1 MKFDDRFV
9 VLYDQVLHME
19 LRAVLQN
26 LAQLGE
32 SALPEL
38 LLAAVV
44 TGKGVSAHHDPVDV
58 VSYPFEERSAV
69 AVLKSLKDLTNT
81 LGCNCHLYLSCLLR
95 SVFCFPHAAFDEDG
109 FPWPILTEP
118 SSFIRSLTWMFST
131 VRAASL
137 ISPESPSSTRPA
149 TSVSNLWTASSQV
162 NGWEAKPG

>member
-1 MKFDDRFV
+1 MKFDNRLV
-9 VLYDQVLHME
+9 VLYDQILHME

-32 SALPEL
+32 SALPEI

-58 VSYPFEERSAV
+58 VSYPFEERTAV
-69 AVLKSLKDLTNT
+69 AVLKPLENLTNI
-81 LGCNCHLYLSCLLR
+81 LGCNCHLYLSCL
-95 SVFCFPHAAFDEDG
+95 SVSFLLAVSQAAFDDDV
-109 FPWPILTEP
+109 PWPILTEP

-162 NGWEAKPG
+162 NGWEARPG